1 MAGEAASFGVELDPT
16 ALTIVGT
23 VSVVYFISILS
34 FGILFNKFS
43 KNTNDFFYSG
53 QKFPFWLV
61 GASMIATGIGS
72 YSFLKYS
79 QQGFLSG
86 MSSAMTYTND
96 WFVVPFFM
104 FGWLPIIYLS
114 RVHSIPEYFERRF
127 NRAARYITL
136 TIIMMYMFFYIGY
149 NLFTIGVAIEGILK
163 INMLYALPV
172 VTLILGAY
180 VTAGGQTAVI
190 MTDLVQGVILYIVGF
205 VCLGAGVY
213 YVGGLY
219 EWWYWLPESHR
230 LPFVHMTENPSYN
243 TVGLFWGEAVAGSI
257 AFAFM
262 NQGFIMRYLAT
273 RSVHE
278 GRKAA
283 LMNVLIS
290 LPLSAVVV
298 GCIGWIGKSIMDKMG
313 PAFPGFEA
321 IQHNTYHTF
330 LIVAWEVLAQ
340 NSVVFGLVVAALTAA
355 LMSTIDTLINA
366 CAAIGV
372 YDLYKPL
379 IKKDGDEKH
388 YLKAAHWASAIAT
401 AIGFCLVF
409 VFMEMKGS
417 LMAIH
422 YKGIMVIIPS
432 LVTTIFLGAFWKRMT
447 PTAAVVSMTVGSIS
461 TIMTLF
467 YPGMLDPV
475 AEFVGAAVEEKGRYI
490 YVRAVFGMSLTA
502 FVGFLVSLVTEPK
515 PDEEI
520 EGLTV
525 WSLDKA
531 MEIYKGGVPSH
542 TRGINLKNLAFEI
555 NDSLEKGKVAMSA
568 SAMKDMAVGE
578 GDLVFIEDNRWW
590 MGGLRSVHTK
600 AAAAHSGADDM
611 IQVSKATFEDA
622 MFLED
627 QKLRMEKI
635 F

>member
-1 MAGEAASFGVELDPT
+1 MAAEAGSFGVDLDPT

-23 VSVVYFISILS
+23 VSVVYFISILG

-43 KNTNDFFYSG
+43 KSTNDFFYSG

-79 QQGFLSG
+79 QQGFLTG

-136 TIIMMYMFFYIGY
+136 TIILMYMFFYIGY

-190 MTDLVQGVILYIVGF
+190 MTDLVQGIILYIVGF
-205 VCLGAGVY
+205 ICLGAGVY

-219 EWWYWLPESHR
+219 DWWYWLPESHR
-230 LPFVHMTENPSYN
+230 LPFVHMTENKSFN

-290 LPLSAVVV
+290 LPLSAIVV
-298 GCIGWIGKSIMDKMG
+298 GCIGWIGKAIMEKMG
-313 PAFPGFEA
+313 PAFPGFEG
-321 IQHNTYHTF
+321 IQNNTYHTF

-340 NSVVFGLVVAALTAA
+340 NSVVFGLVIAALTAA

-366 CAAIGV
+366 CAAVGV

-379 IKKDGDEKH
+379 IKKDADEKH

-401 AIGFCLVF
+401 LIGFCLVW
-409 VFMEMKGS
+409 VFMNMKGS

-447 PTAAVVSMTVGSIS
+447 PAAAVVSMIIGSIS
-461 TIMTLF
+461 TVMTLF
-467 YPGMLDPV
+467 YPAMLHPV
-475 AEFVGAAVEEKGRYI
+475 ADFVGAAIEPDGRYI
-490 YVRAVFGMSLTA
+490 YVRAVFGMSVTA
-502 FVGFLVSLVTEPK
+502 ALGFIVSMFTEPRK
-515 PDEEI
+515 EEEI

-525 WSLDKA
+525 WSLDRA
-531 MEIYKGGVPSH
+531 MEIYKGGKPSH
-542 TRGINLKNLAFEI
+542 TRGEKLKDMNWEI
-555 NDSLEKGKVAMSA
+555 NDSLEKGKVALSQA
-568 SAMKDMAVGE
+568 AMNKMAVAE
-578 GDLVFIEDNRWW
+578 GDLVFVEDNRWW
-590 MGGLRSVHTK
+590 TGGLRSVHTK
-600 AAAAHSGADDM
+600 AAAAHNGAEDVV
-611 IQVSKATFEDA
+611 QLSKETFEDA
-622 MFLED
+622 MFLEE

>member
-1 MAGEAASFGVELDPT
+1 MAAQAASFGVDLDPT

-23 VSVVYFISILS
+23 VSVVYFIAILS

-43 KNTNDFFYSG
+43 KNTNDFFFSG

-79 QQGFLSG
+79 QQGFLTG

-96 WFVVPFFM
+96 WFVIPFFM

-136 TIIMMYMFFYIGY
+136 AIIMMYMFFYIGY

-172 VTLILGAY
+172 VTLILGVY
-180 VTAGGQTAVI
+180 VSLGGQTAVI

-205 VCLGAGVY
+205 ICLAAGIW

-219 EWWYWLPESHR
+219 DWWYWLPETHR
-230 LPFVHMTENPSYN
+230 LPFVHMTENKSFN

-298 GCIGWIGKSIMDKMG
+298 GCIGWIGKSIMEKMG
-313 PAFPGFEA
+313 GAFPGYEA

-330 LIVAWEVLAQ
+330 LIVAWETLQQ
-340 NSVVFGLVVAALTAA
+340 NSVVFGLVIAALTAA

-379 IKKDGDEKH
+379 IKKDADEKH

-401 AIGFCLVF
+401 LIGFCLVF

-422 YKGIMVIIPS
+422 YKGIMVIIPA

-447 PTAAVVSMTVGSIS
+447 ATAAVVSMTIGSIG

-467 YPGMLDPV
+467 YPTILDPV
-475 AEFVGAAVEEKGRYI
+475 ASFVGAAVEEEGRYI

-502 FVGFLVSLVTEPK
+502 VLGFVISLFTEPRK
-515 PDEEI
+515 DEDI

-531 MEIYKGGVPSH
+531 MEKFKGGKP
-542 TRGINLKNLAFEI
+542 TYDRGIKVKDLVYEI
-555 NDSLEKGKVAMSA
+555 NDSLEEGKIALSEKV
-568 SAMKDMAVGE
+568 MKDMAVHE

-590 MGGLRSVHTK
+590 VGGLRSAHTK
-600 AAAAHSGADDM
+600 AVAAHSASENTV
-611 IQVSKATFEDA
+611 QLSSKTFEEA
-622 MFLED
+622 MFLEGN
-627 QKLRMEKI
+627 KLRAEKI